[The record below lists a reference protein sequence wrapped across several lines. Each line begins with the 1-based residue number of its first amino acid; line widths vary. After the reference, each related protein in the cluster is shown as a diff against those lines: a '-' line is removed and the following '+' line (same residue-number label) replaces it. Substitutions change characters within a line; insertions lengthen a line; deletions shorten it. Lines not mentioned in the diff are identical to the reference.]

1 MDNRRTIFNLV
12 VSVIASILAAFAI
25 FYFASEPSTLI
36 KSLGICTAAGLFLA
50 VVEFFIVGFSS
61 YIEKYA
67 SIQVFTCGFG
77 ISIIVGAVMMFL
89 HITPLWQAFLG
100 SFLVA
105 IVLLLFH
112 LFAFILGTLHYCRR
126 G

>member
-12 VSVIASILAAFAI
+12 VSVIASILVPFAI
-25 FYFASEPSTLI
+25 FYFVNDPTTLI

-67 SIQVFTCGFG
+67 SILVLTCGFG
-77 ISIIVGAVMMFL
+77 ITIISSTVVIFM
-89 HITPLWQAFLG
+89 HTIPLWQCFLW
-100 SFLVA
+100 SFLVT
-105 IVLLLFH
+105 IVLLLLH
-112 LFAFILGTLHYCRR
+112 LFAFVLGTLHYCRR